1 MRILIADKL
10 STRPLEQLS
19 VLGLKIDYRPEL
31 DAESLQKALVD
42 ANILVV
48 RSTKVTRQAIEAAPA
63 LNLIVRA
70 GAGVNSI
77 DVDAASDRGIY
88 VSNCPGKNSAAVAEL
103 VMGLVLSLDRRI
115 VDATVALRD
124 GRWAKTEF
132 SEARG
137 LFGQRMGIAGFGS
150 IGRMVAERAQAFG
163 IKVTAWSRSLS
174 PTRAR
179 ELGVEHAS
187 SLVELAK
194 SSDILS
200 LHLPITA
207 STRGAID
214 RRVLEALPDHAIFIN
229 AARAELVDYT
239 ALADVAKQK
248 GLRLGL
254 DVFDDEPAS
263 GKATYR
269 PGILDAGL
277 VYGTPHIGAST
288 AQSQESIA
296 AEVARI
302 VRCFLTEEELPNVV
316 NICKTTPAR
325 YCLVLRARDRVG
337 VLANV
342 ASVIKRHGLNIE
354 EVHNTV
360 FQGAVAACTKL
371 RLSGRPSEDC
381 LQEIRAF
388 EEVLHVDVVPLP
400 NLA

>member
-19 VLGLKIDYRPEL
+19 FLGLKLDYRPDL
-31 DAESLQKALVD
+31 DADELVRALADV
-42 ANILVV
+42 NILVV
-48 RSTKVTRQAIEAAPA
+48 RSTKVTREAIEAAPS

-70 GAGVNSI
+70 GAGVNNI

-88 VSNCPGKNSAAVAEL
+88 VSNCPGKNGAAVAEL
-103 VMGLVLSLDRRI
+103 TMGLMVALDRRL
-115 VDATVALRD
+115 VEATTSLRE
-124 GRWAKTEF
+124 GRWSKSEF
-132 SEARG
+132 SEAPG
-137 LFGQRMGIAGFGS
+137 LFGRRMGIAGFGA

-163 IKVTAWSRSLS
+163 MPVMAWSRSL
-174 PTRAR
+174 TVARAR

-194 SSDILS
+194 NSDVLS
-200 LHLPITA
+200 LHLPATGA
-207 STRGAID
+207 TRGAID
-214 RRVLEALPDHAIFIN
+214 RRVLEALPDGAILIN
-229 AARAELVDYT
+229 TARADLVDYT
-239 ALADVAKQK
+239 ALAEVVQAKR
-248 GLRLGL
+248 LRVGL
-254 DVFDDEPAS
+254 DVFPDQPSRGTAEFRPA
-263 GKATYR
+263 
-269 PGILDAGL
+269 ILNAGL

-288 AQSQESIA
+288 GQAQQAIA

-371 RLSGRPSEDC
+371 RLSGRPAEDC

>member
-10 STRPLEQLS
+10 STKPLEELE
-19 VLGLKIDYRPEL
+19 VLGLKIDYRPDL
-31 DAESLQKALVD
+31 DTDALVSALTD
-42 ANILVV
+42 VNILVV
-48 RSTKVTRQAIEAAPA
+48 RSTRVTRAAIEAAPA

-70 GAGVNSI
+70 GAGVNTI

-88 VSNCPGKNSAAVAEL
+88 VSNCPGKNGAAVAEL
-103 VMGLVLSLDRRI
+103 VMGLVLALDRKL
-115 VDATVALRD
+115 VDATVALRE
-124 GRWAKTEF
+124 GRWSKAEF
-132 SEARG
+132 SDAPGLRG
-137 LFGQRMGIAGFGS
+137 RRMGIAGFGA
-150 IGRMVAERAQAFG
+150 IGRLVAERALAFG
-163 IKVTAWSRSLS
+163 MPVSAWSRSLGAA
-174 PTRAR
+174 RAR
-179 ELGVEHAS
+179 ELGVHHAG
-187 SLVELAK
+187 SLLELART
-194 SSDILS
+194 SDVLS
-200 LHLPITA
+200 LHLPATGA
-207 STRGAID
+207 TRGIVERA
-214 RRVLEALPDHAIFIN
+214 VLEALPDGAIVIN
-229 AARAELVDYT
+229 TSRAELLDYA
-239 ALADVAKQK
+239 ALADVAKAK
-248 GLRLGL
+248 RLRIGL
-254 DVFDDEPAS
+254 DVFDDEPAK
-263 GKATYR
+263 GQADHR
-269 PGILDAGL
+269 PAILDAGL

-288 AQSQESIA
+288 EEAQAAIA

-371 RLSGRPSEDC
+371 RLSGRPTEDC

-388 EEVLHVDVVPLP
+388 EEVLHVDVIPLP

>member
-10 STRPLEQLS
+10 STKPLEQLE
-19 VLGLKIDYRPEL
+19 VLGLKIDYRPDL
-31 DAESLQKALVD
+31 DAEALVSALTD
-42 ANILVV
+42 VNVLVV
-48 RSTKVTRQAIEAAPA
+48 RSTPVSRAAIEAAPA

-70 GAGVNSI
+70 GAGVNTI

-88 VSNCPGKNSAAVAEL
+88 VSNCPGKNAAAVAEL

-115 VDATVALRD
+115 VDATVSLRE
-124 GRWAKTEF
+124 GKWAKSAF
-132 SEARG
+132 SDAPG
-137 LFGQRMGIAGFGS
+137 LFGRRMGIAGFGA

-163 IKVTAWSRSLS
+163 MPVHAWSRSLGAA
-174 PTRAR
+174 RAR
-179 ELGVEHAS
+179 ELGVHHAG
-187 SLVELAK
+187 SLLELAK
-194 SSDILS
+194 NSDVLS
-200 LHLPITA
+200 LHLPATGA
-207 STRGAID
+207 TRGIVGRA
-214 RRVLEALPDHAIFIN
+214 VLEALPDGAILIN
-229 AARAELVDYT
+229 TSRAEVLDYA
-239 ALADVAKQK
+239 ALAEVAKRK
-248 GLRLGL
+248 HLRIGL
-254 DVFDDEPAS
+254 DVFDDEAALGKGHHRPA
-263 GKATYR
+263 
-269 PGILDAGL
+269 ILDAGL

-288 AQSQESIA
+288 EQAQAAIA

-371 RLSGRPSEDC
+371 RLSGRPAEDC

-388 EEVLHVDVVPLP
+388 EEVLHVDVIPLP